1 MRRNIRN
8 RLLWCL
14 SRRALH
20 ASRAAR
26 NQQFVILLSLAL
38 QTTLAQTPG
47 PPLNLQQAQA
57 IALKNHPQVLAA
69 QATYLRSDQLT
80 REARSAYFPA
90 LNGAITAAQ
99 ANDSA
104 RLGAGAL
111 NDPRLF
117 DHFGTGLSLSQLI
130 TDSGRTPNLV
140 ASATLQAQ
148 ASRANYQA
156 TRFDVILA
164 VNQAYYEVLL
174 SQQLVKVAQQT
185 VATRSMVAN
194 QVSEL
199 AKNKLRSQVDVSFA
213 EVNLTEA
220 KLMLL
225 RAQNR
230 LQSAYAGLAQALG
243 SQQVIRYQLADQ
255 PLPPKPSNEAQPLID
270 QAFRDRPELETL
282 RLETAADQ
290 KFVYAERDLKRPTV
304 SLMAVGGAL
313 PYINPGNANPD
324 IPTGYESA
332 AVNVQ
337 IPVFNGHLFSAR
349 RQAAEYQLQ
358 ASEQRARDLQNRIS
372 RDVQTAWENS
382 RTAYE
387 AIDATAQLLSQANL
401 ALDLAQ
407 GRYNLG
413 LASIVELTQAQLGQT
428 QAEVEN
434 LSAKYEYQEAYSALQ
449 YTVGQLH

>member
-1 MRRNIRN
+1 MGQAFSLSV
-8 RLLWCL
+8 LL
-14 SRRALH
+14 
-20 ASRAAR
+20 
-26 NQQFVILLSLAL
+26 LLTCSHQA
-38 QTTLAQTPG
+38 LAQA
-47 PPLNLQQAQA
+47 PPLSLQQAHA

-69 QATYLRSDQLT
+69 QATYLRSDQLI
-80 REARSAYFPA
+80 REARSSYYPV
-90 LNGAITAAQ
+90 LNGEVTGAQ

-117 DHFGTGLSLSQLI
+117 DHFGSGLALSQLI

-140 ASATLQAQ
+140 ANARLQAQ

-156 TRFDVILA
+156 TRYDVILG
-164 VNQAYYEVLL
+164 VDQAYYEVLL
-174 SQQLVKVAQQT
+174 AQQLVKVARQT
-185 VATRSMVAN
+185 VTTRSTIAN

-213 EVNLTEA
+213 EVNLA
-220 KLMLL
+220 DARLMLL

-230 LQSAYAGLAQALG
+230 LESAYAGLAQALG
-243 SQQVIRYQLADQ
+243 TQQLMHYQLADQ
-255 PLPPKPSNEAQPLID
+255 PMPPNPKGDPQPLLD
-270 QAFRDRPELETL
+270 QAFRDRPELASL
-282 RLETAADQ
+282 RMQQEADQ
-290 KFVYAERDLKRPTV
+290 KFVDAERDLKRPTV
-304 SLMAVGGAL
+304 RLMAVGGAL

-332 AVNVQ
+332 GINVQ
-337 IPVFNGHLFSAR
+337 IPIFNGHLFSAR

-358 ASEQRARDLQNRIS
+358 ATEQRERDLRNRIA
-372 RDVQTAWENS
+372 RDVQTAWENA

-387 AIDATAQLLSQANL
+387 AIGTTQQLLSHANM
-401 ALDLAQ
+401 AFDLAQ

-434 LSAKYEYQEAYSALQ
+434 LNAKYEYQEAYAALQ
-449 YTVGQLH
+449 YTLGQLH

>member
-1 MRRNIRN
+1 MCLFMAEDSMRKAITRT
-8 RLLWCL
+8 
-14 SRRALH
+14 ALT
-20 ASRAAR
+20 A
-26 NQQFVILLSLAL
+26 VLLSSAY
-38 QTTLAQTPG
+38 AQTPG
-47 PPLNLQQAQA
+47 PPLSLQEARA
-57 IALKNHPQVLAA
+57 MALKNHPQVLAS
-69 QATYLRSDQLT
+69 QAGYLRADQIT
-80 REARSAYFPA
+80 TQARSAYFPT
-90 LNGAITAAQ
+90 LNGEITAAQ
-99 ANDSA
+99 ANVNSRA
-104 RLGAGAL
+104 GAGVL

-117 DHFGTGLSLSQLI
+117 NHFGSGLMLSQLI

-140 ASATLQAQ
+140 ASARFQAQ

-156 TRFDVILA
+156 TRYDVTLG
-164 VNQAYYEVLL
+164 VDQAYYEVLL
-174 SQQLVKVAQQT
+174 SHQLVRVAQQT
-185 VATRSMVAN
+185 VATRGTVAN

-213 EVNLTEA
+213 EVNLAEA

-243 SQQVIRYQLADQ
+243 TQQLTAYKLAEQ
-255 PLPPKPSNEAQPLID
+255 PSPPKVPEDSKPLID
-270 QAFRDRPELETL
+270 QAFRDRPELAGLHLQRE
-282 RLETAADQ
+282 ADQ

-332 AVNVQ
+332 GINVQ
-337 IPVFNGHLFSAR
+337 VPVFNGHLFSAR

-358 ASEQRARDLQNRIS
+358 ATEQRVRDLQNRIA
-372 RDVQTAWENS
+372 RDVQTAWENA

-387 AIDATAQLLSQANL
+387 AIGTTQQLLQQADL

-407 GRYNLG
+407 GRYKLG
-413 LASIVELTQAQLGQT
+413 LASVVELTQAQLAQT

-434 LSAKYEYQEAYSALQ
+434 VSAKYEYQEAYSALQ
-449 YTVGQLH
+449 YSTGQLH